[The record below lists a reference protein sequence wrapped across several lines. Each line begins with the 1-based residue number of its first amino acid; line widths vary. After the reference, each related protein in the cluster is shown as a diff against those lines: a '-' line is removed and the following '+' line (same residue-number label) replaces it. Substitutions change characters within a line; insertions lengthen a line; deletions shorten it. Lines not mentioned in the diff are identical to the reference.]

1 MHAQL
6 EILLEMQD
14 LRSQRAA
21 LAEQDLGRVESELFD
36 IEPDEAVLRID
47 EKLGELEDR
56 LDTGVRNRY
65 DRLKGARDRMVVP
78 VVGGICY
85 GCFMAVPTAWASDI
99 ERNEGLDVCDNCGC
113 FLYHLD

>member
-1 MHAQL
+1 VHAQL

-14 LRSQRAA
+14 LRSQREA
-21 LAEQDLGRVESELFD
+21 LAERDLGRVESEVFE
-36 IEPDEAVLRID
+36 IEPREAVQRID
-47 EKLGELEDR
+47 EKLVELEGR
-56 LDTGVRNRY
+56 LETDVRNRY
-65 DRLKGARDRMVVP
+65 ERLKGARDRMVVP

-99 ERNEGLDVCDNCGC
+99 ERNEGLDVCDNCGR